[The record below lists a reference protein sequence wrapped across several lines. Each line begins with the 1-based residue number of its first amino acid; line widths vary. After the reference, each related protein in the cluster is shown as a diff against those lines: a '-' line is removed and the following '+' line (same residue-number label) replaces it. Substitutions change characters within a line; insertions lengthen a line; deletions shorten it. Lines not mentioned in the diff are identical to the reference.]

1 MTLKDIAKELQD
13 GIKQRQALAKIF
25 KEIDAKEDAAFNAG
39 YAQGMTY
46 ALFLVQNY
54 TPDSLQKLKAGKKAQ
69 A

>member
-1 MTLKDIAKELQD
+1 MTLKEIAEELQN
-13 GIKQRQALAKIF
+13 GIKNRQADAKIF
-25 KEIDAKEDAAFNAG
+25 KAMDFPEDAAFNAG